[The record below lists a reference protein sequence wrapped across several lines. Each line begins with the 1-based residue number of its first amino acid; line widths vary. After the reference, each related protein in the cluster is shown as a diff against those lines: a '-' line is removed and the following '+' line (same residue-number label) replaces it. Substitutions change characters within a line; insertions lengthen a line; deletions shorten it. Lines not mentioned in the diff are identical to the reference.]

1 MHDGRRSAHPLQKS
15 KIAKG
20 RHSETG
26 GSQDITRFAHRQPPR
41 IESNHYCSSAVQS
54 QAERSPVRQTPWD
67 HEDLVEPGQPRHLC
81 VVDERPQN
89 LCGITGFTSKNWEPP
104 QGRIRAATS
113 TLIHRGPDQSGVF
126 ESRLFSMGATR
137 LKIIDLHGG
146 DQPILSE
153 DGGTGIVF
161 NGEIY
166 NHLELRR
173 ELEER
178 GHRFTSHSDTE
189 TVLHAFLEWDKECF
203 SRLRGMFAIALWNK
217 SEKRIVLARDRL
229 GIKPLYISRQGEDVF
244 FGSELKA
251 IFAHPEIERHISLE
265 GLDCYL
271 SLNYVPCPWTLVDG
285 IEKLP
290 PGYWLEWRDG
300 QVTSDSYW
308 RLPFGPSKHWTLDSA
323 KDELDGL
330 MQSALRE
337 HLLSD
342 VPLGVWLSGG
352 IDSSAILH
360 YAAQAS
366 SSQLKTFSISFRGR
380 SFDETKYIRQV
391 ANSYGTDHHEMD
403 LPPETNLRGA
413 IEEFAYYA
421 DEPTADAGALPV
433 WFLSKLSKT
442 RTTVALSGEGA
453 DELFGGYLTYRANHL
468 ARYAR
473 AVPAMARR
481 VALAAVRQ
489 WPVSDE
495 KIGLEYKL
503 QRFLEGSL
511 LHPGR
516 AHTYWNG
523 TFSDAEK
530 AALVRAPLPLSLNQI
545 LEELLRLP
553 ANKDALAAFLW
564 LDQKYYLADD
574 ILTKSDRMSMAHSLE
589 VRPPFLDHRIV
600 EFAASLPADL
610 KIRGSQQKFILR
622 QLMRDK
628 LPPAVLTR
636 AKIGFDIPAHDWLRG
651 PLRDLLVDTLQ
662 AGVAEHAEL
671 FNSEILLKFVRLH
684 LERKANIGYHL
695 WGLLILFLWMNK
707 WQIQTSPRATQKV
720 LAYAETGSSI

>member
-1 MHDGRRSAHPLQKS
+1 
-15 KIAKG
+15 
-20 RHSETG
+20 
-26 GSQDITRFAHRQPPR
+26 
-41 IESNHYCSSAVQS
+41 
-54 QAERSPVRQTPWD
+54 
-67 HEDLVEPGQPRHLC
+67 
-81 VVDERPQN
+81 
-89 LCGITGFTSKNWEPP
+89 LCGITGFTTKNWEAPSD
-104 QGRIRAATS
+104 RIRATTG
-113 TLIHRGPDQSGVF
+113 TLIHRGPDQTGVF
-126 ESRLFSMGATR
+126 ESQLFSMGATR

-146 DQPILSE
+146 DQPILSD
-153 DGGTGIVF
+153 DGDTGIVF

-178 GHRFTSHSDTE
+178 GHTFSSHSDTE

-203 SRLRGMFAIALWNK
+203 YRLRGMFAIALWCK
-217 SEKRIVLARDRL
+217 SEKRIVLARDRM
-229 GIKPLYISRQGEDVF
+229 GIKPLYITHQGEDLF

-251 IFAHPEIERHISLE
+251 IFAHPEIERAISLA

-300 QVTSDSYW
+300 QVTTDSYW
-308 RLPFGPSKHWTLDSA
+308 RLPFGPSNHWTVDSA
-323 KDELDGL
+323 KEELDAL

-380 SFDETKYIRQV
+380 SFDETKYVRQV
-391 ANSYGTDHHEMD
+391 VKQYGTDHHEMD

-468 ARYAR
+468 ARHAR
-473 AVPAMARR
+473 AVPAIARR
-481 VALAAVRQ
+481 VALAAIRQ

-495 KIGLEYKL
+495 KIGIEYKL

-511 LHPGR
+511 LQPGR

-523 TFSDAEK
+523 TFSDTEK
-530 AALVRAPLPLSLNQI
+530 AALVRARLPHSLRQI
-545 LEELLRLP
+545 LEEMSKLP
-553 ANKDALAAFLW
+553 AGKDPMAAFLW

-574 ILTKSDRMSMAHSLE
+574 ILAKSDRMSMAHSLE

-600 EFAASLPADL
+600 EFAASLPAAL

-622 QLMRDK
+622 ELMRDK
-628 LPPAVLTR
+628 LPQAVLTR
-636 AKIGFDIPAHDWLRG
+636 KKIGFDIPAHDWLRG
-651 PLRDLLVDTLQ
+651 PLRELLVDTLQ
-662 AGVAEHAEL
+662 AGATEHAEL
-671 FNSEILLKFVRLH
+671 FNAEVLLKFVRLH

-707 WQIQTSPRATQKV
+707 WQIQTSPRATQKA
-720 LAYAETGSSI
+720 LAYAKTGSSI

>member
-1 MHDGRRSAHPLQKS
+1 
-15 KIAKG
+15 
-20 RHSETG
+20 
-26 GSQDITRFAHRQPPR
+26 
-41 IESNHYCSSAVQS
+41 
-54 QAERSPVRQTPWD
+54 
-67 HEDLVEPGQPRHLC
+67 
-81 VVDERPQN
+81 
-89 LCGITGFTSKNWEPP
+89 LCGITGFTSKNWEPSP
-104 QGRIRAATS
+104 NRIRTATS
-113 TLIHRGPDQSGVF
+113 TLIHRGPDQTGVF
-126 ESRLFSMGATR
+126 ESPLFSMGATR

-146 DQPILSE
+146 DQPVLFE
-153 DGGTGIVF
+153 DGDTGIVF

-166 NHLELRR
+166 NHLELRS
-173 ELEER
+173 ELEQR

-189 TVLHAFLEWDKECF
+189 TVLHAFLEWDKDCF
-203 SRLRGMFAIALWNK
+203 SRLRGMFAIALWCK
-217 SEKRIVLARDRL
+217 SQKRIVLARDRM
-229 GIKPLYISRQGEDVF
+229 GIKPLYISRKGEDLF

-251 IFAHPEIERHISLE
+251 IFAHPEIERSISLA

-290 PGYWLEWRDG
+290 PGQWLEWRDG
-300 QVTSDSYW
+300 KVTSDSYW

-323 KDELDGL
+323 KEELNGL

-380 SFDETKYIRQV
+380 SFDETEYIHQV
-391 ANSYGTDHHEMD
+391 VKQYGTDHHEMD

-468 ARYAR
+468 AKHAR
-473 AVPAMARR
+473 VVPAIARR
-481 VALAAVRQ
+481 LALAAIRQ

-511 LHPGR
+511 LHPSR

-523 TFSDAEK
+523 TFSDSEK
-530 AALVRAPLPLSLNQI
+530 AAIVRARLPHSLDRVLQ
-545 LEELLRLP
+545 EVSRLP
-553 ANKDALAAFLW
+553 AGKDPVAPFLW

-622 QLMRDK
+622 HLMRDK
-628 LPPAVLTR
+628 LPSAILTR
-636 AKIGFDIPAHDWLRG
+636 KKIGFDIPAHDWLRG

-662 AGVAEHAEL
+662 AGAVEHAEL

-707 WQIQTSPRATQKV
+707 WQVQTSPRVTEKV
-720 LAYAETGSSI
+720 LAYAKTGSPI